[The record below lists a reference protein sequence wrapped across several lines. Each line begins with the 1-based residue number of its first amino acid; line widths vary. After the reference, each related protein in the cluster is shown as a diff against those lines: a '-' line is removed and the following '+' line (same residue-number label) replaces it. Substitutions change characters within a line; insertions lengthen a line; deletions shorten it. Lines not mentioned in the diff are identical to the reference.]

1 MLSNLYITLSMPETR
16 SMSDI
21 VDEQACARGPADHN
35 YIKRSEKPKQSTP
48 LKLHPNIS
56 NKCGSCEKTFTGHSK
71 KIRCGFCE
79 QSYCCQCSRLTKNA
93 FEVLAICESA
103 AWYCSH
109 CTHAVPGVQK
119 VLIRLGNVE
128 ERCESLDKR
137 VESLES
143 KEYVSA
149 DKVKD
154 LVHEEMSE
162 AKEIESRRLNLIC
175 LNMPES
181 KKPEN
186 SERQLEDQDF
196 LKNLMKAKMN
206 LDPELITVNKL
217 VRLGKREIRTDGT
230 YKCRPIRF
238 TVEMFEHKRQ
248 ILKANSLLRS
258 CADEIFSNI
267 YFTPDLTKNQ
277 RKQAFDLR
285 SERRKREEKGE
296 RNLKISKGKIV
307 VVTNS
312 KKKHEHGLVGEGTAS
327 GRSSPTFFSA

>member
-1 MLSNLYITLSMPETR
+1 MVVVKKPSL
-16 SMSDI
+16 DI
-21 VDEQACARGPADHN
+21 A
-35 YIKRSEKPKQSTP
+35 
-48 LKLHPNIS
+48 
-56 NKCGSCEKTFTGHSK
+56 K
-71 KIRCGFCE
+71 KIGCGFCE

-109 CTHAVPGVQK
+109 CTHAVRGVQK

-143 KEYVSA
+143 MEYVSA

-162 AKEIESRRLNLIC
+162 AKKIESRRLNHIC

-196 LKNLMKAKMN
+196 LKNLMEAKMN
-206 LDPELITVNKL
+206 LDPELIIVNKL

-248 ILKANSLLRS
+248 ILKANSLLQS

-307 VVTNS
+307 VVKDS
-312 KKKHEHGLVGEGTAS
+312 KKKYEHGLVGEGTAS
-327 GRSSPTFFSA
+327 GRSSPTIFSA